1 MSSFVFSVTTHRA
14 DAVSVI
20 PPTISV
26 ASPLL
31 AADATAADAS
41 PVSGRQAGAA
51 DRRPRRALEWL
62 VIVVAGLSVAL
73 LVRTSVLQAFYIP
86 SESMVP
92 TFEIDDRVVVDKL
105 SSRFRPIRRGSIVV
119 FQRPARSVG
128 GGTEDLVKR
137 VIAMAGDT
145 VEGRGGTV
153 YLNGKALDEP
163 YLRVAASTYNLPAT
177 TIGKGDL
184 WVMGDN
190 RDNSADSRVFG
201 PIRVTSVVGRVVV
214 RAWPP
219 GRIGLP

>member
-1 MSSFVFSVTTHRA
+1 MSRFAFSVTTHRA
-14 DAVSVI
+14 DAVSVT

-31 AADATAADAS
+31 AAEATVVDAS

-51 DRRPRRALEWL
+51 VARRRRRALEWL
-62 VIVVAGLSVAL
+62 VIVVAGLSVAV

-92 TFEIDDRVVVDKL
+92 TFEINDRVVVDKL
-105 SSRFRPIRRGSIVV
+105 SSRFRPIGRGSIVV
-119 FQRPARSVG
+119 FQRPARSG

-137 VIAMAGDT
+137 VIAVAGDT
-145 VEGRGGTV
+145 VETRDGTV
-153 YLNGKALDEP
+153 YLNDRALDEP
-163 YLRVAASTYNLPAT
+163 YLRVPASTNNLPAT
-177 TIGKGDL
+177 TLGRGDL

-201 PIRVTSVVGRVVV
+201 PIRVTSVVGKVVV